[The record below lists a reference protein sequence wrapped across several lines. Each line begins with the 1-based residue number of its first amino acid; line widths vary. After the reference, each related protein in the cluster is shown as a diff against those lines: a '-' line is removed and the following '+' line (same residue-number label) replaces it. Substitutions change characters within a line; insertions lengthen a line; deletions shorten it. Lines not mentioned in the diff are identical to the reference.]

1 MDMSKRVM
9 VVGAGIAGLT
19 AASMLAKVGYQV
31 TVLEASSELGGCAGK
46 FQRRPF
52 LYPAGATLGMGLE
65 PNGIHERVFRFLQKP
80 FPVEPLEVVMEMI
93 HPAHTFTFY
102 RDRVRHVEQM
112 KALFP
117 EEAKRIEAFYQE
129 IFETAGIVRTLMQRL
144 PILPPT
150 TIREWSYL
158 LVSIRPIHVKLLP
171 NFNRTLHDVLK
182 KHSLHTLRPFVHM
195 LDGLLI
201 DSMQTGSRDVSY
213 LLAAVALDI
222 YHEGAFYVPGGLY
235 RLADRMGESIVEN
248 EGIIK
253 KRRTVKKVTASGNQ
267 WVVYDHRGQSYEA
280 DFVILNSAIQQLPQL
295 LEPKLVQQLK
305 KPLKQH
311 VNEPTWVT
319 LTLYI
324 TVHAQKLGEPLP
336 LFRQIST
343 SSDGN
348 MAEGEHFFMSA
359 SELGDHRRAPD
370 NYQTIT
376 ISTHSDPAHWAT
388 KEQYDHYRA
397 ALAEK
402 ILTAVEKVV
411 PSFRESI
418 ESMEYGAP
426 KAWENYTKRPNGYV
440 GGFPQTVAH
449 ALFRSI
455 SHRSGLNNLYL
466 CGDHI
471 FPGGGT
477 IGAAASGIHVAR
489 SISKSRLI

>member
-1 MDMSKRVM
+1 MSKRVM

-19 AASMLAKVGYQV
+19 AASLLAKVGYQV

-46 FQRRPF
+46 FQRHQF

-80 FPVEPLEVVMEMI
+80 FPIEPLEVVMEMI
-93 HPAHTFTFY
+93 HPTHTFTFY
-102 RDRVRHVEQM
+102 RDRIRHVEQM
-112 KALFP
+112 QAQFP
-117 EEAKRIEAFYQE
+117 QEAKRIEAFYQE
-129 IFETAGIVRTLMQRL
+129 VFETARIVRTLMQRL

-150 TIREWSYL
+150 TVREWGYL
-158 LVSIRPIHVKLLP
+158 MASIRPVHVKLLP
-171 NFNRTLHDVLK
+171 DFNRTLHDVLK

-235 RLADRMGESIVEN
+235 RLAEMMGESVVEN
-248 EGIIK
+248 GGTIK
-253 KRRTVKKVTASGNQ
+253 KRRTVTKVVPSDNG
-267 WVVYDHRGQSYEA
+267 WLVHDHRDQSYEA

-305 KPLKQH
+305 KTLKRH

-324 TVHAQKLGEPLP
+324 TVNVQKLSQPLP

-343 SSDGN
+343 SHNGN

-359 SELGDHRRAPD
+359 SALGDHRRAPD
-370 NYQTIT
+370 DYQTIT
-376 ISTHSDPAHWAT
+376 ISTHSNPAYWAT
-388 KEQYDHYRA
+388 KEKYDHYRA
-397 ALAEK
+397 TLAEK
-402 ILTAVEKVV
+402 MLTAVEVVV
-411 PSFRESI
+411 PSFREAI
-418 ESMEYGAP
+418 ESIEYGAP

-477 IGAAASGIHVAR
+477 IGAATSGIHVAR
-489 SISKSRLI
+489 SIAKSRLV